1 MNKYRVITEWG
12 GYSRGKAEYIV
23 EANSEE
29 EAKEL
34 FWENE
39 PDSKETVRDDT
50 ESEVESVDL
59 LAQSALLEVMG

>member
-1 MNKYRVITEWG
+1 MNKYRVITEWS
-12 GYSRGKAEYIV
+12 GYSRGKAEYTV

-39 PDSKETVRDDT
+39 PDSKKTVRDDT